1 VSVNVVSIVLWGFVA
16 TVFLTTLMAAGQG
29 LGLSRMSI
37 PFMLGTAFTAD
48 RDRAMT
54 IGFAFHFINGWL
66 FAFFYAVMFEDLG
79 LTSWWLGGAIGMAQG
94 LTVLILL
101 MPILPYLHPRMA
113 SEHRGPEPTRALEPP
128 GFLALNYGRQT
139 PAITLLAHVVYG
151 AILGSC
157 YRLVGT

>member
-1 VSVNVVSIVLWGFVA
+1 MILNFMSIVLWGFVA

-37 PFMLGTAFTAD
+37 PFMLGTVFTAD
-48 RDRAMT
+48 RDRAMV

-66 FAFFYAVMFEDLG
+66 FAFFYAVIFEDLG
-79 LTSWWLGGAIGMAQG
+79 LTGWILGGGVGLMQG

-101 MPILPYLHPRMA
+101 MPILPFLHPRMA

-128 GFLALNYGRQT
+128 GFMALNYGRQT

-151 AILGSC
+151 AILGGC
-157 YRLVGT
+157 YRLMGP